1 MSFVM
6 KYDMICKGDRLTKP
20 LRKVYHFIH
29 NTESSFSL
37 FIDEFVDG
45 VICSDDVKIII
56 QNVRSVLGDRLCFSL
71 KGRGCYIGIG
81 SKFYNLNHVLPIPVW
96 NADELVIGHYK
107 KNLLDILDWQISDIL
122 LNLVIKLY
130 HSKNTLKLDRHYF

>member
-1 MSFVM
+1 
-6 KYDMICKGDRLTKP
+6 MICKGDRLTKP

-56 QNVRSVLGDRLCFSL
+56 QNVRSVLGDCLCFSL

-81 SKFYNLNHVLPIPVW
+81 SKFYNLNHVLPIPV
-96 NADELVIGHYK
+96 
-107 KNLLDILDWQISDIL
+107 
-122 LNLVIKLY
+122 
-130 HSKNTLKLDRHYF
+130 